1 MTTNS
6 ALTESQ
12 LQNTSTLPDTDKI
25 NSILNLAGN
34 LKNLHSAK
42 TGVEKAISIGKIAL
56 MANGNGE
63 STA

>member
-12 LQNTSTLPDTDKI
+12 FTSLDTNKI

-42 TGVEKAISIGKIAL
+42 TGVDKAISIGKIAL
-56 MANGNGE
+56 MFNGNGE